1 MYLKNFF
8 SGKNSI
14 FRAPE
19 KCIYTFYTFYTF
31 QFMIKKHI
39 RKRYLVLYNMVH
51 IREHTCKECNKI
63 YASYQSLC
71 NHRTKFHK
79 PNNNSIEQHE
89 QQPITALNNIHSGE
103 FNCRKC
109 NKSYK
114 HQQSRSRHEIKCDK
128 NQEIIEKNNSIIQ
141 NQNNNSQLIE
151 NNGTMNTTNNTN
163 NGTINNTT
171 NITINNYG
179 NENLSYLKDELIKKI
194 LERLTKHDDD
204 SMKNAIPTLAQFI
217 HFNPYYKENNNIEI
231 NSIKSK
237 TAKKMVDGKM
247 KYVVKDKLIKEIHTR
262 LIDFL
267 QNYINTHRLEIT
279 RAMTECLKHYKL
291 KNPEYIK
298 KVILEEINLLGY
310 VFYKNHIDIDNE
322 LEC

>member
-1 MYLKNFF
+1 
-8 SGKNSI
+8 
-14 FRAPE
+14 
-19 KCIYTFYTFYTF
+19 
-31 QFMIKKHI
+31 
-39 RKRYLVLYNMVH
+39 MV
-51 IREHTCKECNKI
+51 RSTEHTCKDCNKI

-71 NHRTKFHK
+71 NHRTKLHK
-79 PNNNSIEQHE
+79 MTDNPNDNTSIILDNTLII
-89 QQPITALNNIHSGE
+89 PDNTSIIHTPSDIETVKTYNCMYCNRE
-103 FNCRKC
+103 FNNYQNRWKHHKICKTK
-109 NKSYK
+109 NK
-114 HQQSRSRHEIKCDK
+114 
-128 NQEIIEKNNSIIQ
+128 EIIEKNNSQIIQ

-151 NNGTMNTTNNTN
+151 NNGTMNTN
-163 NGTINNTT
+163 NGTINNTN
-171 NITINNYG
+171 NIIINNYG
-179 NENLSYLKDELIKKI
+179 NENLAYLKDELIKKI

-217 HFNPYYKENNNIEI
+217 HFNPYHKENNNVEI

-247 KYVVKDKLIKEIHTR
+247 KYVVKERLIKEIHTR

-298 KVILEEINLLGY
+298 KVILEEINVLGY
-310 VFYKNHIDIDNE
+310 VFYKNHLDKDLEVE
-322 LEC
+322 LDC